1 MPILAEEPSMFPEN
15 LLGPE
20 GLAATSP
27 QVERCWWALYTKA
40 RQEKAVARQLHKFR
54 VPFYLPLIPKTSVYR
69 GRKIT
74 SQIPLFT
81 AYMFL
86 FGTEEDRVK
95 ALTTNRL
102 SNILRVPDQLQISHD
117 LAQVQQLI
125 AARAPLTVESRL
137 MPGRRVRVRSGVFA
151 GLEGVVLSRVKQTR
165 LIIAVHFLQQGVS
178 VEIDDFMLEPLD

>member
-1 MPILAEEPSMFPEN
+1 MPILAEEPSMFPDN

-20 GLAATSP
+20 GLAAGSP
-27 QVERCWWALYTKA
+27 SVDRCWWALYTKA

-74 SQIPLFT
+74 AQIPLFT

-86 FGTEEDRVK
+86 FGTEEDRIK

-102 SNILRVPDQLQISHD
+102 STVLRVPDQLQICRD

-125 AARAPLTVESRL
+125 AAKAPLTVESRL

-151 GLEGVVLSRVKQTR
+151 GLEGQVLSRVKHTR
-165 LIIAVHFLQQGVS
+165 LIIAVHFLQKGVS